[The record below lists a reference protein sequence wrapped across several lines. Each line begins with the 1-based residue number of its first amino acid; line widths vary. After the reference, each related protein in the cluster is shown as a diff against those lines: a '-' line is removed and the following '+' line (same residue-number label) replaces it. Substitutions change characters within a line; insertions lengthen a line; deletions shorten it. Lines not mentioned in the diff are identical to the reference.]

1 LVAPAS
7 NECSIHLELGRER
20 TFNRQ
25 INRLGRK
32 PGFLEGDKLEAA
44 VTNGRWVLT
53 NTLSCL
59 LEMLH
64 WADATSL
71 EAFSRSLVQVAQAQ
85 QKMVAM
91 RCASSRVSSSRQ
103 GPHLSDRGERSLAR
117 GDQQAAP
124 LRSKLDSNGGI
135 GVI

>member
-1 LVAPAS
+1 VRRGQRAPERLAPAS

-53 NTLSCL
+53 HLPAAPRKPEPLRHYFPT
-59 LEMLH
+59 EEVTPQQRP
-64 WADATSL
+64 ATSL
-71 EAFSRSLVQVAQAQ
+71 
-85 QKMVAM
+85 
-91 RCASSRVSSSRQ
+91 RCAVTQ
-103 GPHLSDRGERSLAR
+103 
-117 GDQQAAP
+117 P
-124 LRSKLDSNGGI
+124 LCRHM
-135 GVI
+135 